1 MQITQTRSFSRP
13 TTESSENHPVED
25 ANIHVPRIIQSSVTS
40 NVKGITSD
48 LGNSDSSIMLEENIK
63 LVRSQLHLIDLA
75 GSERIKKSKATGT
88 GLKEAVGINSSLLV
102 LGKVIAALV
111 ESQHHVPYLVSMFY
125 YC

>member
-1 MQITQTRSFSRP
+1 
-13 TTESSENHPVED
+13 
-25 ANIHVPRIIQSSVTS
+25 
-40 NVKGITSD
+40 
-48 LGNSDSSIMLEENIK
+48 MLKENIK